1 MRLVKNKE
9 TGKQE
14 LKKRVKRHVIIMAL
28 VTIFFIHWYQDY
40 KFQSDMYQ
48 FRLEMSEQQVKLSQ
62 TECKVIECLLQMS
75 NFLQQL
81 LKENGG

>member
-1 MRLVKNKE
+1 MKDKE
-9 TGKQE
+9 TGIQE
-14 LKKRVKRHVIIMAL
+14 LKKKVKRHAIIMIL
-28 VTIFFIHWYQDY
+28 VTAFFIHWYQDY